1 MGAITA
7 PSSVRSNAARA
18 TLVATMLLTI
28 AIVLAWGHFKLLD
41 QDEVFVM
48 QTDSVRSVH
57 ELVEVQR
64 HYPISLDPLVYHLLG
79 HASVKVFGAV
89 PLALRLP
96 SLAGFLLMEICLFG
110 LVRSISGE
118 RAAAIAAA
126 IPMLT
131 LTVYYG
137 MQARPYGVLLGLTA
151 AMLWSYHRAVR
162 AHASGA
168 AGGRSGA
175 LIGLFATLALALNT
189 HYFAVL
195 LLIPLY
201 GAELVRT
208 AYNRRLD
215 WPVVAAIGLGSAAI
229 GLALPF
235 QRAAGEFRKHY
246 YNGGTV
252 GLHAVT
258 QSYRSLFL
266 NYTDYSLAVQHMIAA
281 VLAVLVIALVF
292 VLWRVYRSSA
302 WPLLLPET
310 VYLLLLAALPFAGFL
325 LARFVTHSIETRYVL
340 PAIVGLAVLFALAL
354 QPQRWS
360 PSVYGV
366 AICFLLM
373 SAAMAGVVRVEGE
386 REKRNETLASLIV
399 PANVRDRLLAEP
411 HARLYA
417 QNMGM
422 FDERLVHI
430 ADPAIRSRLVL
441 LYSSDEELRF
451 LRHDTNALTALH
463 MQYFLSQPVERYED
477 LKKQPGEHLVLLY
490 NGSGWDWTDKALQA
504 DGAHI
509 TAVGNALGG
518 RVVSVQF
525 PEVQP

>member
-7 PSSVRSNAARA
+7 SSSVRSNAARA

-28 AIVLAWGHFKLLD
+28 GIVLAWGHFKLLD

-126 IPMLT
+126 IPPLT
-131 LTVYYG
+131 VSVYYG

-151 AMLWSYHRAVR
+151 AMLWSWHRAVR

-168 AGGRSGA
+168 AGSRSGA
-175 LIGLFATLALALNT
+175 LVALLATLALALNT
-189 HYFAVL
+189 HYFAIL

-208 AYNRRLD
+208 AYNRRPD
-215 WPVVAAIGLGSAAI
+215 WPVIAAVGLGSAAI
-229 GLALPF
+229 GFALPF
-235 QRAAGEFRKHY
+235 QRAAGEFRKNY
-246 YNGGTV
+246 YNSGTV

-258 QSYRSLFL
+258 QSYRALFL
-266 NYTDYSLAVQHMIAA
+266 NYTDYSMTVQHLIAA
-281 VLAVLVIALVF
+281 VLVMLVIALLVA
-292 VLWRVYRSSA
+292 LWSVYRSGA

-310 VYLLLLAALPFAGFL
+310 VYLLLLAALPFAAFL

-340 PAIVGLAVLFALAL
+340 PAIVSLSVMFALAL

-360 PSVYGV
+360 RKVYGAAV
-366 AICFLLM
+366 CLLLLT
-373 SAAMAGVVRVEGE
+373 AAAAASVRVEEE
-386 REKRNETLASLIV
+386 REKCNAILASLVV
-399 PANVRDRLLAEP
+399 PANLRDLLLTHPA
-411 HARLYA
+411 ARLYA
-417 QNMGM
+417 QNLGI
-422 FDERLVHI
+422 FDQNLLHI
-430 ADPAIRSRLVL
+430 ADPAIRNRLVL
-441 LYSSDEELRF
+441 LYSFDEELRF
-451 LRHDTNALTALH
+451 LRHDTNALTAKH
-463 MQYFLSQPVERYED
+463 MQYFVSQPIERYED
-477 LKKQPGEHLVLLY
+477 LKKQPGEHLLLLY
-490 NGSGWDWTDKALQA
+490 HGSGWDWTDKALQA
-504 DGAHI
+504 DGAHV
-509 TAVGNALGG
+509 TDVGNALGG
-518 RVVSVQF
+518 RVVMVQF
-525 PEVQP
+525 PARQP